1 MLFNKQNILKINSI
15 FITLVLFIS
24 LFFTLPY
31 SNWSMIK
38 NFQYYI
44 IMIIKMIQYSNYFGM
59 KILCLFMLTVFAF
72 PLYFSMRKN
81 RSRKFKIYSLIELI
95 LSFLYLTLF
104 IIEFITHYFV
114 VALFLLL
121 FMVSLVVFIYKKP
134 KKLSDDVYKMRKKL
148 IKINTFL
155 VLLTIILLLCFRIP
169 FGNSS
174 YISLLIQIIVY
185 MFYLISTI
193 FTSKSMFI
201 FIIYLIVIILGIL
214 LFIASLRGE
223 RKKTFIYTIIYTF
236 FTIIFQFL
244 ILISYKN
251 SFLIFSILLL
261 IAGVVQIIML
271 NEKPKLVPI
280 KNT

>member
-1 MLFNKQNILKINSI
+1 
-15 FITLVLFIS
+15 
-24 LFFTLPY
+24 
-31 SNWSMIK
+31 
-38 NFQYYI
+38 
-44 IMIIKMIQYSNYFGM
+44 
-59 KILCLFMLTVFAF
+59 
-72 PLYFSMRKN
+72 
-81 RSRKFKIYSLIELI
+81 
-95 LSFLYLTLF
+95 
-104 IIEFITHYFV
+104 
-114 VALFLLL
+114 
-121 FMVSLVVFIYKKP
+121 
-134 KKLSDDVYKMRKKL
+134 
-148 IKINTFL
+148 
-155 VLLTIILLLCFRIP
+155 
-169 FGNSS
+169 
-174 YISLLIQIIVY
+174 
-185 MFYLISTI
+185 
-193 FTSKSMFI
+193 MFI